1 MKEINA
7 TFKKRKQNL
16 LRQREKKRIIRNGK
30 FVRGSFLNETY
41 EGGRQA
47 TKSGQ
52 TSSVLHSFV
61 LSDLHFHKI
70 LLLFREFLQVEFIS

>member
-16 LRQREKKRIIRNGK
+16 LRQGEKKRIIRNGK
-30 FVRGSFLNETY
+30 FVRGSFLNETH
-41 EGGRQA
+41 EGGRQ
-47 TKSGQ
+47 SSEEIWPQ
-52 TSSVLHSFV
+52 TRSVLYSFV

-70 LLLFREFLQVEFIS
+70 LLLFR